1 MSKRWSYLTVE
12 VKTTMMGLQKA
23 DDIQAEL
30 SRQGQL
36 GWELVNIIIPAPMR
50 PALLFSRRSCDH
62 ERTPFVACC
71 FPRPVVRQCSRW

>member
-12 VKTTMMGLQKA
+12 VKTSLMGVQKTE
-23 DDIQAEL
+23 DIQAEL

-50 PALLFSRRSCDH
+50 PAMLVFKK
-62 ERTPFVACC
+62 E
-71 FPRPVVRQCSRW
+71 Q

>member
-12 VKTTMMGLQKA
+12 VKTTMMGLQKT

-30 SRQGQL
+30 SRQGLL

-50 PALLFSRRSCDH
+50 PALLVFKK
-62 ERTPFVACC
+62 EL
-71 FPRPVVRQCSRW
+71 

>member
-12 VKTTMMGLQKA
+12 VKPSWMGVHQPEEV
-23 DDIQAEL
+23 QAEL

-50 PALLFSRRSCDH
+50 PAMLIFKKEL
-62 ERTPFVACC
+62 
-71 FPRPVVRQCSRW
+71 